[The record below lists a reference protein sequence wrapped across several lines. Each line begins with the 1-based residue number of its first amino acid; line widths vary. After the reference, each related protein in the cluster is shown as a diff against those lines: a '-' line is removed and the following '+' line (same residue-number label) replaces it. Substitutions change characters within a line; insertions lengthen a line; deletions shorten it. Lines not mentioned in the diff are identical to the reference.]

1 MPNEIDFIV
10 KPSIMLP
17 TAMKTIYSEL
27 MTENQ
32 WDDFKA
38 LREDFKLHVEN
49 WKTALEK
56 IDTNVEKSFSQL
68 QKELAK
74 ADGVPEYPLENT
86 VVYNTA
92 FDDITAGSTIKLIVI
107 GDNPG
112 KSEQLNKNRTY
123 LIGQSGKIA
132 EGFFRNNPELGIDFR
147 NNVLILNKTPVHTAK
162 TKELVQLCKQAGEN
176 TADIVAESQKYMAEL
191 AFRLQQLFSCEIWI
205 VGYGELK
212 PKGIFTGYRDCLY
225 GLYAGNAAS
234 GSDNAECAKAMHEF
248 QESVFVFQHFS
259 MNRFTIDLREK
270 SKPELLLSENLHTVG
285 TLHRQEIFGI

>member
-1 MPNEIDFIV
+1 
-10 KPSIMLP
+10 
-17 TAMKTIYSEL
+17 

-32 WDDFKA
+32 WKDFNA

-49 WKTALEK
+49 WKTALEN
-56 IDTNVEKSFSQL
+56 IDISQGKSFSEL
-68 QKELAK
+68 QKELAA
-74 ADGVPEYPLENT
+74 ADGVPDYPLENA

-92 FDDITAGSTIKLIVI
+92 FDSVTAESSIKLIVV

-147 NNVLILNKTPVHTAK
+147 KDVLILNKTPVHTAK
-162 TKELVQLCKQAGEN
+162 TKELIPLCKTAGKN
-176 TADIVAESQKYMAEL
+176 SADIVEESQKYMAEL

-225 GLYAGNAAS
+225 GLYAN
-234 GSDNAECAKAMHEF
+234 NAEMCDFEK
-248 QESVFVFQHFS
+248 SVFVYQHFS
-259 MNRFTIDLREK
+259 MNRFSIDLK
-270 SKPELLLSENLHTVG
+270 TQGGDLHAVG
-285 TLHRQEIFGI
+285 KLHRKEIFGR

>member
-1 MPNEIDFIV
+1 
-10 KPSIMLP
+10 MLP
-17 TAMKTIYSEL
+17 TAIKTIYSEL

-32 WDDFKA
+32 WEDFKA

-56 IDTNVEKSFSQL
+56 IKTNVGKSFSEL
-68 QKELAK
+68 QKDLAK
-74 ADGVPEYPLENT
+74 TDGVPDYPLENA

-92 FDDITAGSTIKLIVI
+92 FDNVTAESSIKLIVV

-147 NNVLILNKTPVHTAK
+147 KDVLILNKTPVHTAK
-162 TKELVQLCKQAGEN
+162 TKELIPLCKTAGKN
-176 TADIVAESQKYMAEL
+176 IADIVEESQKYMAEL

-225 GLYAGNAAS
+225 GLYAGNVS
-234 GSDNAECAKAMHEF
+234 VGNDNAECAEGGCSTAGSKKMRDFEK
-248 QESVFVFQHFS
+248 SVFVYQHFS

>member
-1 MPNEIDFIV
+1 
-10 KPSIMLP
+10 
-17 TAMKTIYSEL
+17 

-32 WDDFKA
+32 WTEFVKI
-38 LREDFKLHVEN
+38 REDFKQRVKN
-49 WKTALEK
+49 WNDALKTDSIVA
-56 IDTNVEKSFSQL
+56 L
-68 QKELAK
+68 QKELAA
-74 ADGVPEYPLENT
+74 ADGVPEYPLENS

-92 FDDITAGSTIKLIVI
+92 FDSVTSESSVKLLVV

-132 EGFFRNNPELGIDFR
+132 EGFFKNNTELGIDFR
-147 NNVLILNKTPVHTAK
+147 KNVLILNKTPVHTAK
-162 TKELVQLCKQAGEN
+162 TKELVQLCKKAGKS
-176 TADIVAESQKYMAEL
+176 TADIVTESQKYMAEL

-225 GLYAGNAAS
+225 GLYAGNGTAGS
-234 GSDNAECAKAMHEF
+234 GKMRDFEK
-248 QESVFVFQHFS
+248 SVFVYQHFS

-270 SKPELLLSENLHTVG
+270 SKPELMENLHTVG

>member
-1 MPNEIDFIV
+1 
-10 KPSIMLP
+10 
-17 TAMKTIYSEL
+17 

-32 WDDFKA
+32 WTEFVKI
-38 LREDFKLHVEN
+38 REDFKQHVKKWN
-49 WKTALEK
+49 DALKTDSIVA
-56 IDTNVEKSFSQL
+56 L
-68 QKELAK
+68 QKELAA
-74 ADGVPEYPLENT
+74 ADGVPDYPLENT

-92 FDDITAGSTIKLIVI
+92 FDGVTAESSVKLLVV

-132 EGFFRNNPELGIDFR
+132 EGFFRNHAELGIDFR
-147 NNVLILNKTPVHTAK
+147 KDVLVLNKTPVHTAK
-162 TKELVQLCKQAGEN
+162 TKELVQLCKKAGKS
-176 TADIVAESQKYMAEL
+176 TADIVTESQKYMAEL

-225 GLYAGNAAS
+225 GLYAGNATA
-234 GSDNAECAKAMHEF
+234 GSEKMRDFEK
-248 QESVFVFQHFS
+248 SVFVYQHFS

-270 SKPELLLSENLHTVG
+270 SKPELMLSENLHTVG
-285 TLHRQEIFGI
+285 ILHRQEIFGI

>member
-1 MPNEIDFIV
+1 
-10 KPSIMLP
+10 
-17 TAMKTIYSEL
+17 

-32 WDDFKA
+32 WTEFVKI
-38 LREDFKLHVEN
+38 REDFKQRVKN
-49 WKTALEK
+49 WNNALKTDSIVA
-56 IDTNVEKSFSQL
+56 L
-68 QKELAK
+68 QKELAA
-74 ADGVPEYPLENT
+74 ADGVPDYPLENT

-92 FDDITAGSTIKLIVI
+92 FDNVTAESSVKLIVV

-132 EGFFRNNPELGIDFR
+132 EGFFRNNPELGINFR
-147 NNVLILNKTPVHTAK
+147 KDVLILNKTPVHTAK
-162 TKELVQLCKQAGEN
+162 TKELVQLCKKAEKN

-225 GLYAGNAAS
+225 GLYAGNVAA
-234 GSDNAECAKAMHEF
+234 GNGKMRDFEK
-248 QESVFVFQHFS
+248 SVFVYQHFS

-270 SKPELLLSENLHTVG
+270 SKPELMLSENLHTVG